1 MHHSVHGKKSHLLT
15 WAITLIFSD
24 PVTPQVAFYLLVFL
38 VFTCRNVII
47 TDDST
52 DAEHNED
59 EHKSHQ

>member
-24 PVTPQVAFYLLVFL
+24 PVTAFYLLFVL